1 MWISSQAGLTGCA
14 GGDVSVMFEEDS
26 VAHHLSTLFDGKPLT
41 RSVSA
46 SERVGHQ
53 AAFISGPSQRD
64 FSFNL
69 SSMQAAMAASTEGS
83 HTSQDQ
89 LASVVRLTC

>member
-1 MWISSQAGLTGCA
+1 
-14 GGDVSVMFEEDS
+14 MFEEDS

-46 SERVGHQ
+46 SEGGHQ
-53 AAFISGPSQRD
+53 AAFISNPSQRD
-64 FSFNL
+64 FYFTL
-69 SSMQAAMAASTEGS
+69 SSMQAAMASSTEGS

>member
-1 MWISSQAGLTGCA
+1 M
-14 GGDVSVMFEEDS
+14 MFEEDS
-26 VAHHLSTLFDGKPLT
+26 VAHHLSNLFDGKPLT

-64 FSFNL
+64 FYFTL
-69 SSMQAAMAASTEGS
+69 SSMQAAMASSTEGS